1 MMVKIVNELGEVKTG
16 VQGEAVYQGRYGQQI
31 RRTRQPKRA
40 IPSQKQLEHRQL
52 YREALTWRKALSLP
66 NRRYLDG
73 YCIANWIVDDYKIAL
88 PWSRF
93 ALKLYLQHIGFV
105 IVDKPVM
112 VYLPLYEDFIEEQ
125 TQHNSDIPL
134 VAAYQNYGGQ
144 RLTIPDRKVIKLAL
158 VLRRV
163 GSPTGN
169 VTFEIRRVSDDSLIV
184 SKLWGLAADLPDTD
198 TLVEVT
204 FDSPPTIN
212 EEVRILAYSPGHA
225 MNDDVR
231 VRYQNTDVKADELTS
246 YGDLADWTDDN
257 RYDTAY
263 RYTYRE
269 ETPPPPKI
277 DYENSTKGLLHLR
290 HPALLSGEHRRD
302 GKLLE
307 SWTNLSNLD
316 EEYLTGQVGID
327 VFSGDELKFAT
338 IAGVEYAFRVP

>member
-105 IVDKPVM
+105 M
-112 VYLPLYEDFIEEQ
+112 VEKATLVLFGAPEELIEEQ
-125 TQHNSDIPL
+125 L
-134 VAAYQNYGGQ
+134 LQNYERPLGVDKETRVGQ
-144 RLTIPDRKVIKLAL
+144 RLTIPNRKVIKLAFVMKKL
-158 VLRRV
+158 YAT
-163 GSPTGN
+163 TGT
-169 VTFEIRRVSDDSLIV
+169 VTFTIRKVSDDSLIV
-184 SKLWGLAADLPDTD
+184 SKLWGNLADIPIPYTMLE
-198 TLVEVT
+198 VE
-204 FDSPPTIN
+204 FDDPQIIN
-212 EEVRILAYSPGHA
+212 EEVRILAEEADSTAGKYAGIGVQS
-225 MNDDVR
+225 V
-231 VRYQNTDVKADELTS
+231 DVKPDEFQCQTPPAS
-246 YGDLADWTDDN
+246 YEELPGRDCT
-257 RYDTAY
+257 Y
-263 RYTYRE
+263 RYTYILPNGE
-269 ETPPPPKI
+269 EGEI
-277 DYENSTKGLLHLR
+277 DWSKSQKGLLHVR

-316 EEYLTGQVGID
+316 EEYITGQVGVD
-327 VFSGDELKFAT
+327 VFPGDELKFAT